1 MRRAGIDQSTKR
13 SRIKMTSS
21 PDKETEVQ
29 TSDQDPKSV
38 KGLIDSQYET
48 RVNASSGYWLCIL
61 LPFAFIINN
70 IRYPKSSSAFDYK
83 MTTIVSFGLCLQSIY
98 IFTCILESRSK
109 LLRICLISIP
119 GICTSLFIQIILNQ
133 TTAVSVIWGL
143 TTTLTYN
150 YVYFK
155 LLKTLPRS
163 FTYGEAS
170 VAAQGLILFLMNGF
184 LRIPHFVNN
193 PPMTYMGQMNAIM
206 ITALSCLIVTLVLLY
221 ILKPLRNPVAF
232 YPLMVA
238 LAVAVCTVPVT
249 RQVPVVTLWN
259 FIVSDLRRVAIIV
272 FYIGLVGATIAA
284 VNWRLQKDE
293 KASTAVRKLF
303 HLLVVFVYIPG
314 LLYQC
319 TFLYIASGV
328 ALAVMTVIETVR
340 VIKVPP
346 LYEALEKSFDVFA
359 DEKDCGNIALTPF
372 YLLIGC
378 SLPMWISPHA
388 CVTIDNALHNVILLM
403 AGVLTVGIGD
413 TAASTIGLAFGKHK
427 LPNSTKSVEG
437 TIANMVAQTLAVFLL
452 VHFGYIHLNPIS
464 KLTTGFA
471 IIFSSLIEAFT
482 DQVDNLVL
490 PLIFYITCIIT

>member
-1 MRRAGIDQSTKR
+1 M
-13 SRIKMTSS
+13 
-21 PDKETEVQ
+21 
-29 TSDQDPKSV
+29 
-38 KGLIDSQYET
+38 
-48 RVNASSGYWLCIL
+48 
-61 LPFAFIINN
+61 
-70 IRYPKSSSAFDYK
+70 
-83 MTTIVSFGLCLQSIY
+83 
-98 IFTCILESRSK
+98 
-109 LLRICLISIP
+109 
-119 GICTSLFIQIILNQ
+119 
-133 TTAVSVIWGL
+133 
-143 TTTLTYN
+143 
-150 YVYFK
+150 
-155 LLKTLPRS
+155 
-163 FTYGEAS
+163 
-170 VAAQGLILFLMNGF
+170 
-184 LRIPHFVNN
+184 
-193 PPMTYMGQMNAIM
+193 
-206 ITALSCLIVTLVLLY
+206 
-221 ILKPLRNPVAF
+221 
-232 YPLMVA
+232 
-238 LAVAVCTVPVT
+238 
-249 RQVPVVTLWN
+249 
-259 FIVSDLRRVAIIV
+259 AIIV

-427 LPNSTKSVEG
+427 LPSKLIEENSVCITEISIVQQ
-437 TIANMVAQTLAVFLL
+437 TCVHNDLIIYLQTLRYMYKIKYVF
-452 VHFGYIHLNPIS
+452 
-464 KLTTGFA
+464 
-471 IIFSSLIEAFT
+471 
-482 DQVDNLVL
+482 
-490 PLIFYITCIIT
+490 